1 MNKNPT
7 AWTIRL
13 LFLKILSSSLK
24 SGQELWWMYVIV
36 PFILTILFT
45 ENLSFEVAHLAKDII
60 AVNKWHLRLSLGLWL
75 QSLDF

>member
-1 MNKNPT
+1 
-7 AWTIRL
+7 
-13 LFLKILSSSLK
+13 
-24 SGQELWWMYVIV
+24 MYVIV
-36 PFILTILFT
+36 PFILTIPFT